1 MYDFFQRHRFLEGVC
16 GWAVLIAIV
25 GALAALAA
33 LAGSRGLSPVW
44 RVPLFLNIFA
54 LGGFAYV
61 NFTGEPAGNR
71 MHLADWL
78 NRIQWINGLGLL
90 LHATIGFFTRDGM
103 RQLLPSLWSARV
115 IDVVITVSIYILLF
129 AGATAAACIL
139 KRRRTD

>member
-1 MYDFFQRHRFLEGVC
+1 MYNFFQRHRFLEGVC

-25 GALAALAA
+25 GALTALT
-33 LAGSRGLSPVW
+33 GSSILSPVW
-44 RVPLFLNIFA
+44 RVPLLLNVFA

-71 MHLADWL
+71 MNIADWL

-103 RQLLPSLWSARV
+103 RQLLPSLWSAPV
-115 IDVVITVSIYILLF
+115 MDVVITVGIYALLF
-129 AGATAAACIL
+129 AAATAVALIL
-139 KRRRTD
+139 KQRHAD